1 MDLFSPLSVSHCN
14 FFYFVSVLSFIFF
27 VILVLS
33 GLMKKNKNWNVY
45 LLTVVSP
52 LVSYYI
58 YRLFYSM
65 CKGSLR

>member
-14 FFYFVSVLSFIFF
+14 FFYLVSIISFVFF
-27 VILVLS
+27 VVAVFS
-33 GLMKKNKNWNVY
+33 GLMKKNKNWQVY
-45 LLTVVSP
+45 MLAVVSP

-65 CKGSLR
+65 CQGSLR